1 MNSFFDHNY
10 QTPACL
16 TRRLSRRTF
25 LKSAALASAAT
36 TLARPAS
43 ATTHSVDLHIEP
55 WQSINA
61 VLEHLLPSSPTGPG
75 AFEFNAIQYLY
86 NVVNSQPTEPEE
98 TEFIKKGVG
107 WLNGYTQGKLQQNF
121 SQLSTAD
128 KETSLRAISQ
138 SRAGEN
144 WISTLL
150 TYIFEAMLA
159 PPAYGGN
166 PDGIGWQWLKHQ
178 AGFPLPPVGKR
189 YYELPAYGA
198 IKVKNIA
205 TDTKQTT
212 LHNKAQTKHSG
223 KAS

>member
-1 MNSFFDHNY
+1 MNSFFDTNY

-36 TLARPAS
+36 TLSIPAI
-43 ATTHSVDLHIEP
+43 ATTHKVDLSIEP

-75 AFEFNAIQYLY
+75 AKEFNAIQYLY
-86 NVVNSQPTEPEE
+86 NVVNAQPTEPEE
-98 TEFIKKGVG
+98 AEFIKKGVG

-121 SQLSTAD
+121 NVLSSAD
-128 KETSLRAISQ
+128 KEASLRAVSQ

-150 TYIFEAMLA
+150 TYLFEAMLA

-166 PDGIGWQWLKHQ
+166 PDGVGWQWLKHQ
-178 AGFPLPPVGKR
+178 AGFPLPPIGKR
-189 YYELPAYGA
+189 YYELPAYAA
-198 IKVKNIA
+198 IKVKNIPA
-205 TDTKQTT
+205 EGNKTA
-212 LHNKAQTKHSG
+212 LHNKAEPKHSG